1 MPEKPEDAEP
11 LFSHILLPADVAGQS
26 TGPRTPEGKAR
37 SSQNARTHGCTSRTL
52 ILPGERQEDYDLLV
66 ADWLHDY
73 APQVATAYELVVQT
87 AQAHWFYL
95 RVLGQCD
102 RAEQEWANQNPL
114 EWDEQEWKTRER
126 LGRYRTT
133 AERSFHR
140 ALTAIEARRKS
151 RLAECAQE
159 EAAQQRA
166 QRIEL
171 GHLARME
178 RLRLAEEKE
187 QRQEAE
193 RAARREERRLEREAK
208 REREAAK
215 EAAKKEAAKQKPV
228 AVGKKPKKEPFGV
241 VEQWLEV
248 SVTEGVTRT
257 EYFPPNEELL
267 DEIREAREK
276 GQAEPQMV
284 YRRMNFPDGVPVEYG
299 WANLHR
305 KETCEQTQAGG
316 WCARCQVEERGG
328 CGIQRMTYETWL
340 EVIEREKE
348 TPGQHAG
355 PTGMGNLPTPKERG
369 GEWSLAEMREKWVV
383 KDRGEFSH

>member
-11 LFSHILLPADVAGQS
+11 LFSHILLPADPAGQS
-26 TGPRTPEGKAR
+26 TGPRTPEGKQR

-52 ILPGERQEDYDLLV
+52 ILSGERQEDYDLLL

-95 RVLGQCD
+95 RVLHQCD
-102 RAEQEWANQNPL
+102 RAEAEWAQQNPL
-114 EWDEQEWKTRER
+114 EWDEEEWKTRER

-159 EAAQQRA
+159 EAAQHRA
-166 QRIEL
+166 ARIEL

-178 RLRLAEEKE
+178 RTRLAEEKL
-187 QRQEAE
+187 RLQEAE
-193 RAARREERRLEREAK
+193 KAARREERRLEREA
-208 REREAAK
+208 REARAEAK
-215 EAAKKEAAKQKPV
+215 EAAKREAAKNKPTPV
-228 AVGKKPKKEPFGV
+228 AKKPKKEPFGV

-248 SVTEGVTRT
+248 TITEGVTRT
-257 EYFPPNEELL
+257 EYLPPNEELW
-267 DEIREAREK
+267 DEIQEALEK
-276 GQAEPQMV
+276 GEPEPQMV
-284 YRRMNFPDGVPVEYG
+284 YRRMNFPNGVPVEYG
-299 WANLHR
+299 WTNMHR
-305 KETCEQTQAGG
+305 QEQCETTQAGG

-328 CGIQRMTYETWL
+328 CGIQRMTYETWKQ
-340 EVIEREKE
+340 VIEREKE

-355 PTGMGNLPTPKERG
+355 PTGVGNLPTPKERG
-369 GEWSLAEMREKWVV
+369 GDWSLAEMQEKWLD
-383 KDRGEFSH
+383 KNHEPEEK

>member
-11 LFSHILLPADVAGQS
+11 LFSHILLPAEPAGQS
-26 TGPRTPEGKAR
+26 TGPRTPEGKQR

-95 RVLGQCD
+95 RVLHQCD
-102 RAEQEWANQNPL
+102 RAEAEWAQQNPL
-114 EWDEQEWKTRER
+114 EWDEEEWKTRER

-159 EAAQQRA
+159 EAAQHRA
-166 QRIEL
+166 ARIEL
-171 GHLARME
+171 GHLARMKNARFE
-178 RLRLAEEKE
+178 EEKLRL
-187 QRQEAE
+187 QQV
-193 RAARREERRLEREAK
+193 EREARRDE
-208 REREAAK
+208 RERVRQAKEARAEAK
-215 EAAKKEAAKQKPV
+215 EAAKKEAVKSRPV

-248 SVTEGVTRT
+248 SITEGVTRT
-257 EYFPPNEELL
+257 EYFPPNAELL
-267 DEIREAREK
+267 DEIREALEK
-276 GQAEPQMV
+276 GEAEPQMV
-284 YRRMNFPDGVPVEYG
+284 YRRMNFPDGVPPEYG
-299 WANLHR
+299 WTNLHR
-305 KETCEQTQAGG
+305 KEHCETTQAGG

-340 EVIEREKE
+340 QVIEREKE

-355 PTGMGNLPTPKERG
+355 PTGLGNLPTPKERG
-369 GEWSLAEMREKWVV
+369 GELPFAEMREKWVV
-383 KDRGEFSH
+383 KKEKD

>member
-1 MPEKPEDAEP
+1 MPELPDDAEP
-11 LFSHILLPADVAGQS
+11 LFSHILLPAESAGKS

-52 ILPGERQEDYDLLV
+52 ILPGERQEDYDRLV

-102 RAEQEWANQNPL
+102 RAEQELAHQNPL
-114 EWDEQEWKTRER
+114 EWADEEWKTRER

-151 RLAECAQE
+151 RVAECAQE

-166 QRIEL
+166 ARIEL
-171 GHLARME
+171 AHLARME
-178 RLRLAEEKE
+178 KTRLAEEKL
-187 QRQEAE
+187 RLQEAE
-193 RAARREERRLEREAK
+193 KAARREERRLEREAK
-208 REREAAK
+208 QARAEAK
-215 EAAKKEAAKQKPV
+215 EAAKKEAGKTQPSVV
-228 AVGKKPKKEPFGV
+228 AKKPKKEPFGV

-248 SVTEGVTRT
+248 TVTEGVTRT
-257 EYFPPNEELL
+257 EYFPPNTELL
-267 DEIREAREK
+267 DEIRKAREK
-276 GQAEPQMV
+276 GEAEPQMV
-284 YRRMNFPDGVPVEYG
+284 YRRMNFPDGVPPEYG

-305 KETCEQTQAGG
+305 QEQCEQTQAGA

-328 CGIQRMTYETWL
+328 CGIQRMSYETWL
-340 EVIEREKE
+340 EVIERETD

-355 PTGMGNLPTPKERG
+355 PTGVGNLPTPKERG
-369 GEWSLAEMREKWVV
+369 GELSFAEMREKWVV
-383 KDRGEFSH
+383 KQEEK